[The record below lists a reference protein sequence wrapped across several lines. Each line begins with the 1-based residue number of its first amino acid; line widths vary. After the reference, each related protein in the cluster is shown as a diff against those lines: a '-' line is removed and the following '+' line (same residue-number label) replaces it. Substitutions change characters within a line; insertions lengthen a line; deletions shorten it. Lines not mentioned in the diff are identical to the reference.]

1 MQFLKTLWDYVN
13 VITTSLNEWKKTT
26 WKKLDVEW
34 MDQECKKIL
43 RELRRKEKNSFLLL
57 RTSLLVI
64 KSYQI

>member
-43 RELRRKEKNSFLLL
+43 RELRRKEKLFSF
-57 RTSLLVI
+57 TYNISLGN
-64 KSYQI
+64 KNYQI